1 MKKRTLLGWSS
12 GKDSVWALHLLRQR
26 QDIEVVG
33 LVTTVN
39 QTFKRVAMHAIRED
53 LLQKQASAVDLPL
66 EMLYIPHPCSDE
78 EYEATMQGFMERTK
92 KADIDCMAFG
102 DIFLQEIRDYRE
114 RSLKNTGISPLFP
127 LWGKPTDN
135 LAKDMIH
142 GGIRSIITCA
152 DPRFVP
158 VSFSGRVFDLSL
170 LRDIPEGVDH
180 CGERGEFHTFAIS
193 GPGFKNTLRVRVG
206 ETFERDG
213 FVFTDILPD
222 DHP

>member
-1 MKKRTLLGWSS
+1 MKKRTLLSWSS

-53 LLQKQASAVDLPL
+53 LLQRQASAVDLPL
-66 EMLYIPHPCSDE
+66 EMLHIPHPCSDE
-78 EYEATMQGFMERTK
+78 EYEAIMQGFMEKTRE
-92 KADIDCMAFG
+92 ADIDYMAFG
-102 DIFLQEIRDYRE
+102 DIFLQDIRDYRE
-114 RSLKNTGISPLFP
+114 QSLRNTGISPLFP
-127 LWGKPTDN
+127 LWGKPTDK
-135 LAKDMIH
+135 LATDMIA
-142 GGIRSIITCA
+142 GGIRSIITCV

-158 VSFSGRVFDLSL
+158 VSFAGRVFDLSL
-170 LRDIPEGVDH
+170 LRDIPEGVDR
-180 CGERGEFHTFAIS
+180 CGERGEFHTFAMS
-193 GPGFKNTLRVRVG
+193 GPGFKNTLRVKVG
-206 ETFERDG
+206 ETVERDG